1 MQHFSRLLIL
11 LVLSVSFSAYGAP
24 DVTSYDW
31 TDCRGSAKP
40 YPAPATVTATPDSLI
55 PVMINHVGRHGARY
69 PSSPKNTMLLSE
81 LLQRATDLHT
91 ITPRGKKLMAL
102 NEKIIDASTGR
113 WGVLD
118 TLGKAEQ
125 QGIAMRTY
133 GQFIRLFRDSK
144 INAVS
149 SYVPRCIMSMYE
161 FTHQIARLDNRVE
174 ITTSSG
180 RQNNPLLRFFSDN
193 KPYTEF
199 TESAEVKEAIDAYAD
214 SVMPRQLLRKLLGT
228 GFPYDEINERDAL
241 MAVYSVIAG
250 TAAME
255 MPSKPSE
262 ILTLEEFNALW
273 SIFNLKQYLNHSGN
287 SLSMIPAQ
295 IARPLLMDLIATTDS
310 MVAGA
315 DIAPI
320 QLRFGHAE
328 TLMPLLSLIQL
339 PGCAYYSDNLESVA
353 TNWLDFNIVPMASN
367 FRLVL
372 FKTKNGAYYVRAD
385 FNEIP
390 VPLIAS
396 RPDDIY
402 LPWEEARDYLLFR
415 AN

>member
-1 MQHFSRLLIL
+1 MIHLSRLLS
-11 LVLSVSFSAYGAP
+11 VLFLSASFFAYGANNL
-24 DVTSYDW
+24 TSYDW
-31 TDCRGSAKP
+31 NDCRGSAKP
-40 YPAPATVTATPDSLI
+40 YPAPATVTNTPDSLTA
-55 PVMINHVGRHGARY
+55 VMINHVGRHGARY
-69 PSSPKNTMLLSE
+69 PSSSKNSMHLAE
-81 LLQRATDLHT
+81 LLEKASKLHT
-91 ITPRGKKLMAL
+91 ITPRGKRLMAL

-133 GQFIRLFRDSK
+133 GQFIRLFRDGR

-174 ITTSSG
+174 ILTSSG
-180 RQNNPLLRFFSDN
+180 RQNNELMRFFSIN
-193 KPYTEF
+193 EPYKAF
-199 TESAEVKEAIDAYAD
+199 AESEEVTDAIDAYAD
-214 SVMPRQLLRKLLGT
+214 SVMPRTVLRKLLGT
-228 GFPYDEINERDAL
+228 SFPYEEIDEREAL

-255 MPSKPSE
+255 MPEKPSDF
-262 ILTLEEFNALW
+262 LTLEEFNALW
-273 SIFNLKQYLNHSGN
+273 SVFNLKQYLTHSGN
-287 SLSMIPAQ
+287 SLSMLPAR

-315 DIAPI
+315 DIAPV

-339 PGCAYYSDNLESVA
+339 PGCSYYSDNLESVA

-372 FKTKNGAYYVRAD
+372 FKTKKGAYYVRAD

-390 VPLIAS
+390 VALIPS

-402 LPWEEARDYLLFR
+402 IPWEEAREYLLFR
-415 AN
+415 AG

>member
-1 MQHFSRLLIL
+1 MQHLSRLLVL
-11 LVLSVSFSAYGAP
+11 LLLSASFSVYGAP
-24 DVTSYDW
+24 DITSYDW
-31 TDCRGSAKP
+31 DDCRGSAKP
-40 YPAPATVTATPDSLI
+40 YPAPATVTNTPDSLTA
-55 PVMINHVGRHGARY
+55 VMINHVGRHGARY
-69 PSSPKNTMLLSE
+69 PSSPKNAMLLSE
-81 LLQRATDLHT
+81 LLDRASTLHT

-133 GQFIRLFRDSK
+133 GQFIRLFRDGR

-193 KPYTEF
+193 QPYTQF
-199 TESAEVKEAIDAYAD
+199 TESREVNEAIDAFAD
-214 SVMPRQLLRKLLGT
+214 SVMPRTVLRKLLGAS
-228 GFPYDEINERDAL
+228 FPYDKINEKEAL
-241 MAVYSVIAG
+241 MAVYSTLAG

-255 MPSKPSE
+255 MPAKLSE
-262 ILTLEEFNALW
+262 FVTLEEFNALW
-273 SIFNLKQYLNHSGN
+273 SIFNLKQYLTHAGN
-287 SLSMIPAQ
+287 SLSMLPAQ
-295 IARPLLMDLIATTDS
+295 IARPLLMDIIATTDS

-315 DIAPI
+315 DIAPV

-339 PGCAYYSDNLESVA
+339 PGCSYYSDNMESVA
-353 TNWLDFNIVPMASN
+353 SNWLDFNIVPMASN
-367 FRLVL
+367 FRLIL
-372 FKTKNGAYYVRAD
+372 FKSKKGTYFVRTD

-390 VPLIAS
+390 VALIPS
-396 RPDDIY
+396 RPDEIY
-402 LPWEEARDYLLFR
+402 LPWEDARDYLLFR

>member
-1 MQHFSRLLIL
+1 
-11 LVLSVSFSAYGAP
+11 
-24 DVTSYDW
+24 
-31 TDCRGSAKP
+31 
-40 YPAPATVTATPDSLI
+40 
-55 PVMINHVGRHGARY
+55 
-69 PSSPKNTMLLSE
+69 MLLSE
-81 LLQRATDLHT
+81 LLERASTLHT

-133 GQFIRLFRDSK
+133 GQFIRLFRDGR

-193 KPYTEF
+193 QPYTQF
-199 TESAEVKEAIDAYAD
+199 TKSQEVNETIDAFAD
-214 SVMPRQLLRKLLGT
+214 SVMPRTVLRKLLGT
-228 GFPYDEINERDAL
+228 SFPYDEIDEKEAL
-241 MAVYSVIAG
+241 MAVYSTLAG

-255 MPSKPSE
+255 MPAKLSE
-262 ILTLEEFNALW
+262 FVTLEEFNALW
-273 SIFNLKQYLNHSGN
+273 SVFNLRQYLTHAGN
-287 SLSMIPAQ
+287 SLSMLPAQ
-295 IARPLLMDLIATTDS
+295 IARPLLMDIIATTDS

-315 DIAPI
+315 DIAPV

-339 PGCAYYSDNLESVA
+339 PGCSYYSDNMESVA
-353 TNWLDFNIVPMASN
+353 SNWLDFNIVPMASN
-367 FRLVL
+367 FRLIL
-372 FKTKNGAYYVRAD
+372 FKSKKGAYYVRAD

-390 VPLIAS
+390 VGLIPS

-402 LPWEEARDYLLFR
+402 LPWEDARDYLLFR

>member
-1 MQHFSRLLIL
+1 MLHLSRLLVL
-11 LVLSVSFSAYGAP
+11 LLFSASFSAYGAP
-24 DVTSYDW
+24 DITSYDW
-31 TDCRGSAKP
+31 DDCRGSAKP
-40 YPAPATVTATPDSLI
+40 YPAPATVTNTPDSLTA
-55 PVMINHVGRHGARY
+55 VMINHVGRHGARY
-69 PSSPKNTMLLSE
+69 PSSPKNAMLLSE
-81 LLQRATDLHT
+81 LLERASALHT

-133 GQFIRLFRDSK
+133 GQFIRLFRDGR

-193 KPYTEF
+193 QPYSQF
-199 TESAEVKEAIDAYAD
+199 TESQEVKATIDAYAD
-214 SVMPRQLLRKLLGT
+214 SVMPRTVLRKLLGT
-228 GFPYDEINERDAL
+228 SFPYDEIDEKEAL
-241 MAVYSVIAG
+241 MAVYSTLAG

-255 MPSKPSE
+255 MPAKLSE
-262 ILTLEEFNALW
+262 FVTLEEFNALW
-273 SIFNLKQYLNHSGN
+273 SVFNLRQYLTHAGN
-287 SLSMIPAQ
+287 SLSMLPAQ
-295 IARPLLMDLIATTDS
+295 IARPLLMDIIATTDS

-315 DIAPI
+315 DIAPV

-339 PGCAYYSDNLESVA
+339 PGCSYYSDNMESVA

-372 FKTKNGAYYVRAD
+372 FKSKKGAYYVRAD
-385 FNEIP
+385 FNEMPVALIP
-390 VPLIAS
+390 S

-402 LPWEEARDYLLFR
+402 LPWEDARDYLLFR